1 MLGMKAFG
9 ARPAPKNYAD
19 GGAVKR
25 RKASG
30 PVRGPGT
37 GISDEVP
44 DEVPEGT
51 YIMPADSTQA
61 IGEQE
66 LAGLGA
72 EQIPVNLSNGE
83 FKLSPEQVHAVGVQ
97 ALDQMRDAT
106 HTPAAQQGAGLG
118 MKPEL
123 FFADGGVVD
132 DEEKRRQTALQ
143 PSPSSPSS
151 TYPGNRFPAYDGRST
166 QPQPTQSRADF
177 VADQNAKLATAN
189 ERLAQQT
196 ADLNARR
203 SPAPNSPS
211 NIYPYNRVP
220 DAAPAAPAPA
230 AAPLAPPSEFSAI
243 RDFQASPRGVGM
255 LPQVQVPNDPAAAA
269 RARDA
274 VGMQRIA
281 GELGN
286 AEQQKQAG
294 IEAAQRTGQY
304 DAARQQD
311 ARRLAAQQDAAQY
324 APKTFTQD
332 VMDTAAM
339 NAQAAWDKG
348 GAGGVGEA
356 AGHVVRGALGSIPA
370 AFYDVGHDIVAGPIG
385 RGVGGFFSGLA
396 GGGDDAAPAAASPA
410 ARKAPP
416 ASKQAPGATPQTQSL
431 ANAEEM
437 QRRTGKG
444 GELPAPQPE
453 PVQVMPGVYRHGRGQ
468 YSDSAKGM
476 GFAEGFT
483 GRPSAQ
489 NMAAASN
496 LAAQQQ
502 RESMGRVLAQQA
514 QAQQGVMQPR
524 GFNAPQPKH
533 SGNDWE
539 ARNNLRSLR
548 MAAERAME
556 DAPRK
561 RFAAQHPAVIAYQ
574 QAQQADMQARGG
586 QLDADLKT
594 QEVNAAMQREQMQQ
608 QGASQRDAAR
618 LGLDQQRLALDER
631 KSASEIRSADRQ
643 EKLYQ
648 RYEAA
653 AEKGDAKGMAAVA
666 QQIRELKG
674 SAQEAPWKFQ
684 VTPATKNVDGSTSE
698 GNLLRYNPQTG
709 AYEVLPLSGGSS
721 NTGIPTPQSKAE
733 YDALPKG
740 AQYIKDGKTLIKG

>member
-9 ARPAPKNYAD
+9 ARPALKNYAD

-83 FKLSPEQVHAVGVQ
+83 FKLPPEQVHAVGVQ
-97 ALDQMRDAT
+97 ALDQMKDAT

-286 AEQQKQAG
+286 AVQQKQAG

-304 DAARQQD
+304 DAARQQE

-416 ASKQAPGATPQTQSL
+416 ASKQAPGAAPQTQSL

-437 QRRTGKG
+437 QRRSEAG
-444 GELPAPQPE
+444 GELPAPQQE
-453 PVQVMPGVYRHGRGQ
+453 PVQVMPGVYQHGRGQ
-468 YSDSAKGM
+468 YSDNAKGM
-476 GFAEGFT
+476 GFADGFT
-483 GRPSAQ
+483 GQPSAQ
-489 NMAAASN
+489 NLAAADALAGQQQAQS
-496 LAAQQQ
+496 LARVAQQQAAQQ
-502 RESMGRVLAQQA
+502 
-514 QAQQGVMQPR
+514 PR
-524 GFNAPQPKH
+524 GMQAFAAPQVRH
-533 SGNDWE
+533 SGNDWST
-539 ARNNLRSLR
+539 RQHLRSLK
-548 MAAERAME
+548 MDADWAMKR
-556 DAPRK
+556 APRK
-561 RFAAQHPAVIAYQ
+561 RFAAQHPAVMAYQ
-574 QAQQADMQARGG
+574 QAQQADNTARFGAQAN
-586 QLDADLKT
+586 LDAKT
-594 QEVNAAMQREQMQQ
+594 NDTNAGLQREQMQQ
-608 QGASQRDAAR
+608 EGASQREAAR

-631 KSASEIRSADRQ
+631 KSASAIRSADRL
-643 EKLYQ
+643 EGLHQ
-648 RYEAA
+648 RHEAA

-666 QQIRELKG
+666 QQIRDLKG